1 MYNNY
6 YDSEFINSY
15 NNDISNLPSFYNSS
29 INGAPFDNDRFFNL
43 NNEAEMFTYENN
55 GHLYFIEDNILN
67 KNEDN
72 DKYKVKLKTTK
83 STKSSPFFEFIKEPK
98 TIKRG
103 PKPKGSIGG
112 KHNKFSKDNL
122 IRKIKSKLMTA
133 ILSYINSLLEK
144 YYLQNEI
151 KSVVLL
157 QKVDQKYIKDTRINF
172 NIKLFNLKIK
182 DIFSDRI
189 SLKYKALG
197 RNFNKNLIN
206 KICQGKS
213 QKNIIDTLEMTFLEC
228 LEHVSGKKHYESLNG
243 LEKEFQLIVNNMN
256 ETDKYIEAFTNL
268 LNKFEFHFKNTTPKK
283 KLVNKNFYLK

>member
-15 NNDISNLPSFYNSS
+15 NNDISNLPSFYNNS

-72 DKYKVKLKTTK
+72 DKYKVKL
-83 STKSSPFFEFIKEPK
+83 
-98 TIKRG
+98 
-103 PKPKGSIGG
+103 
-112 KHNKFSKDNL
+112 NKFSKDNL

-151 KSVVLL
+151 KSVVFL
-157 QKVDQKYIKDTRINF
+157 QKVDQKYIKDTSINF

-182 DIFSDRI
+182 DIFSDGI

-206 KICQGKS
+206 KMCQGKS
-213 QKNIIDTLEMTFLEC
+213 QKNIISTLEMTFLEC
-228 LEHVSGKKHYESLNG
+228 LEHVSGKKHYESLKG

-256 ETDKYIEAFTNL
+256 ETDKYIEAFNNL
-268 LNKFEFHFKNTTPKK
+268 LNKFEFHFKNATPKK
-283 KLVNKNFYLK
+283 KLGNKNFYLK